1 MKQKLFSRDFTL
13 VVIGQIISLFG
24 NAILR
29 FALPLYL
36 LDISGSPKLF
46 GLCSALS
53 FLPMIVLTP
62 MGGVVADR
70 VNKQRIMVVLD
81 FFTCALVTGF
91 TFFMGFAPLIPLL
104 VCTLML
110 LYGIS
115 GAYQPAVQA
124 SLPLLCAGD
133 HLLAGNA
140 VINQVS
146 ALSGLLGPIIGSVL
160 YSAFGLTPVLIVA
173 AICFFASAVM
183 ELFIRIPHTPQPG
196 GASALAVV
204 RDDLKQSLRFIRREK
219 PVLGRYIVLICAFNV
234 FLSALLIIGLPVIVK
249 TTLGLNDLWY
259 GFQQAAMAAGGLIGG
274 VLAGVL
280 ARRLNIRHTGL
291 LLHLCA
297 VGLVPIG
304 LALLFGLPA
313 PVSYAV
319 VTLVSAVLMACA
331 TLFQVQVLAF
341 AQGVTPQVLTGKVL
355 ACLMALSMCA
365 QPVGQAMYGTL
376 FEALTGNEGWI
387 LIGAAC
393 AALLIARQAHRLA
406 KDL

>member
-36 LDISGSPKLF
+36 LDVSGSPRLF

-81 FFTCALVTGF
+81 FFTCALVTAF
-91 TFFMGFAPLIPLL
+91 TLFMGLAPLIPLL

-124 SLPLLCAGD
+124 SLPILCTGD
-133 HLLAGNA
+133 NLIAGNA

-146 ALSGLLGPIIGSVL
+146 ALSGLLGPIIGSLL
-160 YSAFGLTPVLIVA
+160 YSTFGLTPVLVVA

-196 GASALAVV
+196 GESALAVV
-204 RDDLKQSLRFIRREK
+204 RDDLTQSLHFIRNEK
-219 PVLGRYIVLICAFNV
+219 PILGRYIVLICAFNV

-249 TTLGLNDLWY
+249 ETLGLNDLWY

-280 ARRLNIRHTGL
+280 AGRITIRHTGFL
-291 LLHLCA
+291 LLLCA

-304 LALLFGLPA
+304 LTLLLGLPA
-313 PVSYAV
+313 VASYAV
-319 VTLVSAVLMACA
+319 VTLVSMVLMACA

-341 AQGVTPQVLTGKVL
+341 AQGATPQALTGKVL

-365 QPVGQAMYGTL
+365 QPIGQALYGTL
-376 FEALTGNEGWI
+376 FEALSGHEGWI
-387 LIGAAC
+387 LIGACC
-393 AALLIARQAHRLA
+393 AALLIARRAHGLA
-406 KDL
+406 QDL